1 MNVIAWRRAAEGLQ
15 LAGIGVFLLLT
26 TQGVLPWSFWAEAVS
41 FWPVLLVGF
50 GLRLIFERSRT
61 PWAVLL
67 SPLVVLG
74 TLGWIARGQGTELP
88 EQDWVN
94 RSVARPEGAERYTF
108 VAHDLA
114 GARIDLTSAVVTE
127 GLLAE
132 GRSASRDGSG
142 RLDLRRSGSMPVVRL
157 DQGRHALL
165 VFGPRRRQVWDLR
178 LDETLPVGLDF
189 QGAFLGGRL
198 DLTRGRLTEAGI
210 EGVGNAFEARL
221 PRPET
226 DATLRLQGVFNEL
239 RLVVPASTPVRVRAN
254 GVFNSVDRGGAA
266 APDGRP
272 GYDVRVEGVMNRVV
286 VVEESEKSRVIE

>member
-1 MNVIAWRRAAEGLQ
+1 VNGIAWGRAAEGLQ

-26 TQGVLPWSFWAEAVS
+26 TQGVLHWSFWAEAAS

-74 TLGWIARGQGTELP
+74 SLAWIARGQGTEPPGQEWVSRSLP
-88 EQDWVN
+88 
-94 RSVARPEGAERYTF
+94 RPEGAQRCTF
-108 VAHDLA
+108 VAHLA
-114 GARIDLTSAVVTE
+114 GARIDLTSAALAE

-132 GRSASRDGSG
+132 GRSASRDGRG
-142 RLDLRRSGSMPVVRL
+142 RLDLRRSGSLPVVRL
-157 DQGRHALL
+157 DEGRQELL
-165 VFGPRRRQVWDLR
+165 PFGPRRHPVWDLR
-178 LDETLPVGLDF
+178 LDETLPVGLDLG
-189 QGAFLGGRL
+189 GAFLSGRL
-198 DLTRGRLTEAGI
+198 DLTRGRLTEAEV
-210 EGVGNAFEARL
+210 EGVGNDFEARL

-226 DATLRLQGVFNEL
+226 DVTIRLKGVFNDL
-239 RLVVPASTPVRVRAN
+239 RLVVPASTPVRVRAD
-254 GVFNSVDRGGAA
+254 GPFNSVDRGGTA

-286 VVEESEKSRVIE
+286 VEESGKE